1 MLIDDGVDNSVDR
14 VEDDLIPALY
24 VFPTLLDI
32 VQLLLVDLLTLRFVS
47 MDSLSCDGLSVQ
59 DLEVLLA
66 SH

>member
-24 VFPTLLDI
+24 VFPTLLDV
-32 VQLLLVDLLTLRFVS
+32 VQLLLVDLLTLRLVS

-66 SH
+66 SY